1 MPSAKSK
8 LWLLLGTTLL
18 LAGLATV
25 FWLRNRPTHS
35 SSFSLAET
43 NPTPNPRNE
52 AAIFAQYAG
61 SASCQDC
68 HAEEFK
74 QWHGSNHQRAE
85 RPINPAEDDAAFEP
99 PRTLQRGAQRSLISV
114 SNSVPQVQTL
124 GLSGKSETHPLSR
137 VIGND
142 PLRQFLVA
150 GSGGRYQA
158 LDAAYDPHSNQWFNV
173 FGTEDRHPGEWGHWT
188 GRGMNW
194 NYMCANCH
202 NTRLQR
208 NYDEPTDTYH
218 TTMAEMSV
226 GCEACHGPLK
236 AHGEWQK
243 QYGNTGKKDTTL
255 VKQSKAQI
263 VDTCGYCHAR
273 RTELTADFKPGE
285 NFFNHAD
292 LVTVDHSDAYYADGQ
307 IRGEDYEY
315 ASFLSSKMHDRGVN
329 CLDCHN
335 PHTSKTKLPGNWL
348 CLRCHNGSDPTAPV
362 INPVIHSRHLV
373 HNFDTN
379 GVALNLDLLAYR
391 PSEKEKG
398 GECVSCHMSQTTYM
412 QRHGRH
418 DHGFTIPD
426 PLLTKQFGIPNAC
439 NRCHKDKDAD
449 WALKNCDAWYGE
461 KMNRPTRERAKLFAQ
476 AQRGDTDVHSALL
489 AWQAKETSP
498 YWQAVTLGFLE
509 PWAGSPDVAKAIIDR
524 LGHTNEL
531 VRSVAARVLEPA
543 LQAEIPGAREA
554 LETRLKDPV
563 RNVRIAAAFA
573 LRTSLDTN
581 SPAGRELSDYLA
593 NNSDEPAGQL
603 QKGIFEYS
611 RNDLTS
617 ALAHFK
623 KAADWD
629 LSSAA
634 IRQELAVVLSAMNRP
649 QEAADVLKEAC
660 RLAPEDSE
668 SHYKLGLALNEL
680 GDAKGA
686 LAELQTV
693 VRLEPRH
700 ARGWYNLALA
710 QNAAGETDQALVS
723 LARAEGVDSQDFR
736 IPYARATI
744 LARLGRE
751 KEARLCAQRALEIS
765 PNNPE
770 VKSLLESLSQSP

>member
-1 MPSAKSK
+1 MPTTRSK
-8 LWLLLGTTLL
+8 VWLVSGILLLIAAAAVVLYARKPDRTRSANSSLDQTTL
-18 LAGLATV
+18 
-25 FWLRNRPTHS
+25 
-35 SSFSLAET
+35 
-43 NPTPNPRNE
+43 PRIPDE

-61 SASCQDC
+61 SGSCQEC

-74 QWHGSNHQRAE
+74 QWQGSNHQRAE
-85 RPINPAEDDAAFEP
+85 RAFDANEDNRDFDPSRFIQQDDHRSVMFLSNAT
-99 PRTLQRGAQRSLISV
+99 PRVTA
-114 SNSVPQVQTL
+114 L
-124 GLSGKSETHPLSR
+124 GLSGGLETHSISR

-150 GSGGRYQA
+150 FPGGRYQA
-158 LDAAYDPHSNQWFNV
+158 LEAAYDPRSNQWFNV

-208 NYDEPTDTYH
+208 NYDEASDTYH
-218 TTMAEMSV
+218 TTMAEVSI
-226 GCEACHGPLK
+226 GCEACHGPMK

-243 QYGNTGKKDTTL
+243 QYGNTAKKDTTL
-255 VKQSKAQI
+255 TKQTKAQI
-263 VDTCGYCHAR
+263 VETCGYCHAR
-273 RTELTADFKPGE
+273 RSELTTDFKPGE

-315 ASFLSSKMHDRGVN
+315 ASFLGSKMHDRGVS
-329 CLDCHN
+329 CLDCHS
-335 PHTSKTKLPGNWL
+335 PHTGKTKLPGNWL
-348 CLRCHNGSDPTAPV
+348 CLRCHNGSDTTAPV
-362 INPVIHSRHLV
+362 INPVSHSRHQV
-373 HNFDTN
+373 YGFDTN
-379 GVALNLDLLAYR
+379 GIAVNFDLLSYH

-398 GECVSCHMSQTTYM
+398 GECVNCHMSQTTYM
-412 QRHGRH
+412 QRHRRH

-461 KMNRPTRERAKLFAQ
+461 KMNRPTRERAQLFAR
-476 AQRGDTDVHSALL
+476 AQRGDSDLQAPLIS
-489 AWQAKETSP
+489 WQQKEASP
-498 YWQAVTLGFLE
+498 YWLAVTLGFLE
-509 PWAGSPDVAKAIIDR
+509 PWAGSPEVAKALMSR
-524 LGHTNEL
+524 LSHTNEL
-531 VRSVAARVLEPA
+531 VRSVAARVLEPT
-543 LQAEIPGAREA
+543 LQSEIPQSQAA

-573 LRTSLDTN
+573 LRSTIDTN
-581 SPAGRELSDYLA
+581 SPAGQELLEYLA

-603 QKGIFEYS
+603 QKGIFEFS

-617 ALAHFK
+617 ALVHFQ
-623 KAADWD
+623 KAAAWD
-629 LSSAA
+629 QSSAA
-634 IRQELAVVLSAMNRP
+634 IRQELAVVLSAMNRT

-660 RLAPEDSE
+660 RLAPNDAE

-680 GDAKGA
+680 NDAKGA

-700 ARGWYNLALA
+700 IRGWYNLGLA
-710 QNAAGETDQALVS
+710 QNATGETDLALVS
-723 LARAEGVDSQDFR
+723 LARAENIDPQDFR

-744 LARLGRE
+744 LAPLGRD
-751 KEARLCAQRALEIS
+751 KEARICAQRALELS

-770 VKSLLESLSQSP
+770 AKQLLDALSR